1 MSGLQR
7 QKAVERLLDSCS
19 VSLKKLWDAHVIGGA
34 IDESKPNASSVRSPL
49 GRFIFRLERLRGKFA
64 IRLFQQN
71 FHTAFRLF
79 ELLLA
84 VARKFHTLFKEL
96 HRLIEREFY
105 AFEPLHHFLEA
116 RERLLKLSLTWCL
129 CCLVAC

>member
-1 MSGLQR
+1 MSAVQR
-7 QKAVERLLDSCS
+7 QKAVERLFDSCP

-34 IDESKPNASSVRSPL
+34 IDGSKPNAASVRQPL
-49 GRFIFRLERLRGKFA
+49 GRFIFGLERLRGQFA

-84 VARKFHTLFKEL
+84 VA
-96 HRLIEREFY
+96 
-105 AFEPLHHFLEA
+105 
-116 RERLLKLSLTWCL
+116 
-129 CCLVAC
+129 